1 MRPSEIAAAL
11 ARESRIFG
19 RTPAFS
25 SPLSAL
31 AELVLGYLESHD
43 AHARMH
49 PGDPQSEAVEVNLR
63 RAENRLR
70 IAVGQRLSLEAQII
84 EALPFVG
91 ADHRPPP
98 DWQAKVHARIDAG
111 ETARRRWWRRLVR
124 WWRS

>member
-31 AELVLGYLESHD
+31 AEPVLGYLESHD
-43 AHARMH
+43 AYARMH
-49 PGDPQSEAVEVNLR
+49 PGDPQSEAVEANLR

-84 EALPFVG
+84 EALPFVA

-98 DWQAKVHARIDAG
+98 GWQAEVLARIDAG
-111 ETARRRWWRRLVR
+111 EANRSWWRRLVR